1 MRGSDVGPEEAD
13 ALDALA
19 MREVVERR
27 IARGGQGGAA
37 VLAFWQ
43 DVASRLH
50 ERGRVDAASCLLVR
64 KGDVVGLLA
73 TLTAALVAALQA
85 EEGWEVSRAAAW
97 AADALA
103 TVRDWEKRAGARS
116 VEEVAAELGGRAGG
130 YRRLSACRSEPI
142 RPLTRWQRV
151 SECRLVY
158 RLSWASTSL
167 LGAVAQYAGDR
178 SMVCKLNR
186 AVLMQ
191 LAAIGSKE
199 VFRAAVL
206 VLEVLGLV
214 VRERQADGR
223 TWWYLGEV
231 FGDGLAAQGMEPAA
245 GARRVAELARTAAGG
260 GGKAGKAPAPGG
272 AAFGDAGA
280 NKPEPVV
287 RGAGRRPDAADRRAG
302 TGGNARTRLD
312 ATAFEGDRDVR
323 TRSSRGAFGD
333 GAEADA
339 GPATSGPAAGGDQG
353 PGSGTA
359 AIAHPGRQS
368 PGSGTAVIAP
378 PSRQSPGSGTAGTA
392 AEAERIAEAVRG
404 RFRAMREAAA
414 GAEIVPVGPDKGR
427 QMLVAEFVAEVGER
441 AAVLLPVLP
450 YVAEVLSGKLGRE
463 GEQRWPRV
471 RMVRYAG
478 PVLLA
483 AVRRAEDAAV
493 DRALKEAE
501 READGLRRAVE
512 RRREDA
518 RRTELVRRRRAAP
531 LCAVCGTKVWGLGL
545 VGAVDGAELDPPR
558 EGRVCGVCVQT
569 ARRRRTEDR
578 GRGWST

>member
-1 MRGSDVGPEEAD
+1 MRGSDAGAEQAD

-27 IARGGQGGAA
+27 IARGGRGGRGGAA

-85 EEGWEVSRAAAW
+85 EEGWDGARAAAW

-116 VEEVAAELGGRAGG
+116 VEEVAAERGGRAGG

-158 RLSWASTSL
+158 RLSWANTSL

-214 VRERQADGR
+214 VRERQASGK
-223 TWWYLGEV
+223 TWWY
-231 FGDGLAAQGMEPAA
+231 
-245 GARRVAELARTAAGG
+245 
-260 GGKAGKAPAPGG
+260 
-272 AAFGDAGA
+272 
-280 NKPEPVV
+280 
-287 RGAGRRPDAADRRAG
+287 
-302 TGGNARTRLD
+302 
-312 ATAFEGDRDVR
+312 
-323 TRSSRGAFGD
+323 
-333 GAEADA
+333 
-339 GPATSGPAAGGDQG
+339 
-353 PGSGTA
+353 
-359 AIAHPGRQS
+359 
-368 PGSGTAVIAP
+368 
-378 PSRQSPGSGTAGTA
+378 
-392 AEAERIAEAVRG
+392 
-404 RFRAMREAAA
+404 
-414 GAEIVPVGPDKGR
+414 
-427 QMLVAEFVAEVGER
+427 
-441 AAVLLPVLP
+441 
-450 YVAEVLSGKLGRE
+450 RE

-483 AVRRAEDAAV
+483 AVRRAEDEAV
-493 DRALKEAE
+493 DLALKEAE

-512 RRREDA
+512 RGREDA
-518 RRTELVRRRRAAP
+518 RRTELARRRNAAP
-531 LCAVCGTKVWGLGL
+531 LCAVCGGKVWGLGL
-545 VGAVDGAELDPPR
+545 VGAVDGAESAGCACRRSAGAPR
-558 EGRVCGVCVQT
+558 NRDAGGRPDGGVTTVRPRPADSGT
-569 ARRRRTEDR
+569 RFGRPRFFRATVRRSGNRDGAGSGIPDGR
-578 GRGWST
+578 GRGSGTPLNGKEGVGNGTTTVRRTRYAVPRGRGILVVVRGSQPGTAAPSPMSGVGQRRV

>member
-1 MRGSDVGPEEAD
+1 MRGSDVGPEEV
-13 ALDALA
+13 DALA

-27 IARGGQGGAA
+27 IARGGKGGAA

-50 ERGRVDAASCLLVR
+50 ERGRVDVASCLLVR

-85 EEGWEVSRAAAW
+85 EEGWEAARAAAW
-97 AADALA
+97 AADVLA

-116 VEEVAAELGGRAGG
+116 VGEVAAEHGGRVGG
-130 YRRLSACRSEPI
+130 YRRLSASRTEPI

-214 VRERQADGR
+214 VRERQGDGK

-245 GARRVAELARTAAGG
+245 GARRVAELARAAAGG
-260 GGKAGKAPAPGG
+260 GGKADETRAPGEV
-272 AAFGDAGA
+272 AGDADGA
-280 NKPEPVV
+280 KKSEAVA
-287 RGAGRRPDAADRRAG
+287 RGAGRGPDAADRRAG
-302 TGGNARTRLD
+302 TGGDGQTALD
-312 ATAFEGDRDVR
+312 VTALEGDRDVR
-323 TRSSRGAFGD
+323 TMPSRAAFGD
-333 GAEADA
+333 GADA
-339 GPATSGPAAGGDQG
+339 GAPTGKSAVGGDQG

-359 AIAHPGRQS
+359 ATAPPGSQS
-368 PGSGTAVIAP
+368 PGSGTAA
-378 PSRQSPGSGTAGTA
+378 TA
-392 AEAERIAEAVRG
+392 AEAERIAEAVRR

-441 AAVLLPVLP
+441 AEVLLPVLP
-450 YVAEVLSGKLGRE
+450 YVAEVLSGKLDRE

-483 AVRRAEDAAV
+483 AVRRAEDEAV

-518 RRTELVRRRRAAP
+518 RRTELARRRRAAP
-531 LCAVCGTKVWGLGL
+531 LCAVCGSKVWGLGL
-545 VGAVDGAELDPPR
+545 AGAVDGAELDPPR
-558 EGRVCGVCVQT
+558 DGRVCGLCAQKV
-569 ARRRRTEDR
+569 RRRRTEDR
-578 GRGWST
+578 GRGSA

>member
-1 MRGSDVGPEEAD
+1 MGGSDVGPEEA
-13 ALDALA
+13 DALA

-27 IARGGQGGAA
+27 IVRGGKGGAA

-50 ERGRVDAASCLLVR
+50 ERGRVDAASCLLAR
-64 KGDVVGLLA
+64 KGDVAGLLA

-85 EEGWEVSRAAAW
+85 EEGWDAARAGAW

-116 VEEVAAELGGRAGG
+116 VEEVAAERGGRSGG
-130 YRRLSACRSEPI
+130 YRRLSECRSEPI

-151 SECRLVY
+151 SECRLEY

-186 AVLMQ
+186 GVLMQ

-245 GARRVAELARTAAGG
+245 GARRVAELARAAAGG
-260 GGKAGKAPAPGG
+260 GGKAGEARVPGEG
-272 AAFGDAGA
+272 AAGDAGGST
-280 NKPEPVV
+280 KPEPVA
-287 RGAGRRPDAADRRAG
+287 RGVARSPAAADRRPG
-302 TGGNARTRLD
+302 TDGDARVGLD
-312 ATAFEGDRDVR
+312 ATVLEGDRDVR
-323 TRSSRGAFGD
+323 TRRSRSAFGD
-333 GAEADA
+333 GPEADS
-339 GPATSGPAAGGDQG
+339 ATG
-353 PGSGTA
+353 GSGV
-359 AIAHPGRQS
+359 GDQS
-368 PGSGTAVIAP
+368 PGSGTAATARLG
-378 PSRQSPGSGTAGTA
+378 SQSPGSGTAA
-392 AEAERIAEAVRG
+392 MSLEAEQIAEVVRG

-441 AAVLLPVLP
+441 AEVLMPVLP

-463 GEQRWPRV
+463 GERRWPRV

-483 AVRRAEDAAV
+483 AVRRAEDEAV

-501 READGLRRAVE
+501 READGLRRTVE
-512 RRREDA
+512 RAREDA
-518 RRTELVRRRRAAP
+518 RRAELARRRRAAP
-531 LCAVCGTKVWGLGL
+531 LCAVCGSKVWGLGL
-545 VGAVDGAELDPPR
+545 VGAVDGAQLDPPR
-558 EGRVCGVCVQT
+558 EGRVCGLCVQKV
-569 ARRRRTEDR
+569 RRRAQDP
-578 GRGWST
+578 GRRRPT